1 MITRTRWITASSK
14 FTKLVRDWDGTKAF
28 ILKERIVAQ
37 NITEG
42 KDILCMKE
50 YGVVDEECDGRW
62 EG

>member
-1 MITRTRWITASSK
+1 MDE
-14 FTKLVRDWDGTKAF
+14 KLVRDWDGTKAF
-28 ILKERIVAQ
+28 TLEGRIVAQ

-42 KDILCMKE
+42 KEILCMKE